1 MKTNAKSIQQFI
13 KAVDSMKEAAIGCDD
28 AFDLLDQ
35 YVELV
40 LAGEPAHALF
50 PQVAEHLACCKACH
64 EEFEVLKR
72 AVASL
77 PADR

>member
-40 LAGEPAHALF
+40 LTGEPAHELF
-50 PQVAEHLACCKACH
+50 PQVAEHLAHCKACH
-64 EEFEVLKR
+64 EEFEALKH

-77 PADR
+77 SED